1 VIAVIKVKKPFEPD
15 NTQSNEAKPLAE
27 VVSTYME
34 VHPEHEEKPLAP
46 HTTSTSE
53 DHHGGEELTFSLPS
67 QFSSSQ
73 PASEQSSSQPSTQPS
88 SSQSSLEEHPE
99 QDSTTVQENARS
111 IKASTSDGESERSS
125 TQRGQSEWSTESL
138 QEPENPAES
147 PESNTNNDGQDS
159 GRVKEENSKETG
171 PNSET
176 EKTDENTGV
185 GVTDTEDTETGV
197 EEEDQTP
204 SHVYNTQQAFDII
217 PNTDFNVKY
226 YQTEFYRF
234 LEMVAE
240 EKTKV
245 YDPVNA
251 EEYNVK
257 KLMFRPYEKK
267 PLNYYKMSRVRDTV
281 VLILDNSGSMAW
293 WSRNIQILA
302 GLAMERNDVELYIAP
317 NGYIK
322 QAVHRGQFISVSH
335 SEVVKRLQ
343 GRKIIY
349 VGDFDGANTA
359 IELSWYNDVI
369 WVCPE
374 SRYKHFL
381 QHDWVHYDESQFKGA
396 FVRVFTLEEI
406 FGVFKRVLSNPRVWI
421 DLCGEK
427 YECGV
432 YS

>member
-1 VIAVIKVKKPFEPD
+1 MSDVIKVKKPFEPD
-15 NTQSNEAKPLAE
+15 NAQSNNETKE

-34 VHPEHEEKPLAP
+34 EHPEHEEKPLTQP
-46 HTTSTSE
+46 TSLSSE
-53 DHHGGEELTFSLPS
+53 DYHGGEELTFSLPS

-88 SSQSSLEEHPE
+88 SSQSSLEERPE
-99 QDSTTVQENARS
+99 QDSTTENAGS
-111 IKASTSDGESERSS
+111 IKASTSDGESGRSS
-125 TQRGQSEWSTESL
+125 IQRGQSEWSTESL

-147 PESNTNNDGQDS
+147 PESSTNNDGQDS
-159 GRVKEENSKETG
+159 DRVKEENSKETS
-171 PNSET
+171 PDSET

-185 GVTDTEDTETGV
+185 GVTDTEDTETDAT
-197 EEEDQTP
+197 EEDQTP

-217 PNTDFNVKY
+217 SNTDFNVKY

-293 WSRNIQILA
+293 WSRNIQLLA
-302 GLAMERNDVELYIAP
+302 ELAMERNDVELYIAP

-322 QAVHRGQFISVSH
+322 QAVRRGQFISVSH
-335 SEVVKRLQ
+335 SEVVKRLR
-343 GRKIIY
+343 GRRIIY
-349 VGDFDGANTA
+349 VGDFDGADTP
-359 IELSWYNDVI
+359 IELSWHNDVI

-381 QHDWVHYDESQFKGA
+381 QHDWVHYDESRFKGA
-396 FVRVFTLEEI
+396 FIRVFTLEEV
-406 FGVFKRVLSNPRVWI
+406 FSAFKRVLSNPRVWI

-427 YECGV
+427 YECNV

>member
-1 VIAVIKVKKPFEPD
+1 VIRVKKPFEPD

-46 HTTSTSE
+46 YTTSTSE
-53 DHHGGEELTFSLPS
+53 DYHGGEELTFSFPS
-67 QFSSSQ
+67 QASPQPTSDNSQDTQQVQSYSSSQ
-73 PASEQSSSQPSTQPS
+73 YDEFTQ
-88 SSQSSLEEHPE
+88 QDSLEN
-99 QDSTTVQENARS
+99 DSKT
-111 IKASTSDGESERSS
+111 ASDNGSA
-125 TQRGQSEWSTESL
+125 
-138 QEPENPAES
+138 QEPGIA
-147 PESNTNNDGQDS
+147 
-159 GRVKEENSKETG
+159 
-171 PNSET
+171 
-176 EKTDENTGV
+176 
-185 GVTDTEDTETGV
+185 DTSVDTETEPGDESITSSDESGRDSKQESV
-197 EEEDQTP
+197 DPGGSNNTQGAEETEANGEEDQTQ
-204 SHVYNTQQAFDII
+204 SRVYNTQQAFDII
-217 PNTDFNVKY
+217 SNTDFNVKY

>member
-1 VIAVIKVKKPFEPD
+1 MVNEMIKVKKPFEPD
-15 NTQSNEAKPLAE
+15 NAQSNTQSNETKPLAE

-46 HTTSTSE
+46 YTTSTSE
-53 DHHGGEELTFSLPS
+53 DYHGGEELTFSLSS

-88 SSQSSLEEHPE
+88 SSQSSLEE
-99 QDSTTVQENARS
+99 DSITENNGS
-111 IKASTSDGESERSS
+111 IKASTSDNESEQSS
-125 TQRGQSEWSTESL
+125 IRQGQSEWSTESL
-138 QEPENPAES
+138 QEPKTPAET
-147 PESNTNNDGQDS
+147 PESSTNNNSD
-159 GRVKEENSKETG
+159 RVKEENPKETS
-171 PNSET
+171 PDSET
-176 EKTDENTGV
+176 ENTDENTSV

-217 PNTDFNVKY
+217 SNTDFNVKY

-240 EKTKV
+240 EKTNV

-267 PLNYYKMSRVRDTV
+267 PLNYYKMSRIRDTV

-293 WSRNIQILA
+293 WSMNIQILA
-302 GLAMERNDVELYIAP
+302 ELAMERNDVELYIAP
-317 NGYIK
+317 NGYIE
-322 QAVHRGQFISVSH
+322 QAVHRGQFTSVSH
-335 SEVVKRLQ
+335 SEVVKRLH
-343 GRKIIY
+343 GRRIIY
-349 VGDFDGANTA
+349 VGDFDGADTP
-359 IELSWYNDVI
+359 IELSWHNDVI

-381 QHDWVHYDESQFKGA
+381 QHDWVRYDESQFKGA
-396 FVRVFTLEEI
+396 FIRVFTLEEV
-406 FGVFKRVLSNPRVWI
+406 FSAFKRVLSNPRVWI

>member
-1 VIAVIKVKKPFEPD
+1 VSGVIKVKKPFEPD

-27 VVSTYME
+27 AVSTYME
-34 VHPEHEEKPLAP
+34 VYPEHEEKPLAP
-46 HTTSTSE
+46 YTTSTLE
-53 DHHGGEELTFSLPS
+53 DYHGGEELTFSLPS

-88 SSQSSLEEHPE
+88 SSQSSLEENPE
-99 QDSTTVQENARS
+99 QDSTTENNGS
-111 IKASTSDGESERSS
+111 IKVSTSDDESEQSS
-125 TQRGQSEWSTESL
+125 IQRGQSEWSTESL
-138 QEPENPAES
+138 QEPKNPAED
-147 PESNTNNDGQDS
+147 PESST
-159 GRVKEENSKETG
+159 TG
-171 PNSET
+171 
-176 EKTDENTGV
+176 G
-185 GVTDTEDTETGV
+185 GVTDTEDTETSV
-197 EEEDQTP
+197 EEEDQTL
-204 SHVYNTQQAFDII
+204 SHVYNTQQAFDI
-217 PNTDFNVKY
+217 VSGSELSVRY

-240 EKTKV
+240 EKTNV

-267 PLNYYKMSRVRDTV
+267 PLNYYKMSRVRETV

-302 GLAMERNDVELYIAP
+302 ELAMERNDVELYIAP
-317 NGYIK
+317 NGYIE

-343 GRKIIY
+343 GRRIIY
-349 VGDFDGANTA
+349 VGDFDGADTP
-359 IELSWYNDVI
+359 IELSWHNDVI

-381 QHDWVHYDESQFKGA
+381 QHDWVHYDELQFKGA
-396 FVRVFTLEEI
+396 FVRVFTLEEM
-406 FGVFKRVLSNPRVWI
+406 FSAFKRVLSNPRVWI

-427 YECGV
+427 YECNV

>member
-1 VIAVIKVKKPFEPD
+1 VTAMIKVKKPFEPD

-27 VVSTYME
+27 AVSTYME

-46 HTTSTSE
+46 YTTSTSE
-53 DHHGGEELTFSLPS
+53 DYHGGEELTFSLPS

-88 SSQSSLEEHPE
+88 SSQSSLEENPE
-99 QDSTTVQENARS
+99 QDS
-111 IKASTSDGESERSS
+111 I
-125 TQRGQSEWSTESL
+125 QRGQSEWSTESL
-138 QEPENPAES
+138 QEPKNPTEG
-147 PESNTNNDGQDS
+147 PESST
-159 GRVKEENSKETG
+159 
-171 PNSET
+171 
-176 EKTDENTGV
+176 TGV

-240 EKTKV
+240 EKTNV

-251 EEYNVK
+251 DEYNVK

-267 PLNYYKMSRVRDTV
+267 PLNYYKMSRVRDAV

-293 WSRNIQILA
+293 WSRNIQTLA
-302 GLAMERNDVELYIAP
+302 ELAMERNDVELYIAP
-317 NGYIK
+317 NGYIE
-322 QAVHRGQFISVSH
+322 QAVYRGELISVSH
-335 SEVVKRLQ
+335 SEVVKRLH
-343 GRKIIY
+343 GRRIIY
-349 VGDFDGANTA
+349 VGDFDGADTP
-359 IELSWYNDVI
+359 IELSWHNDVI

-381 QHDWVHYDESQFKGA
+381 QHDWVHYDELQFKGA
-396 FVRVFTLEEI
+396 FARVFTLEEM
-406 FGVFKRVLSNPRVWI
+406 FSAFKTVLSNPRVWI

-427 YECGV
+427 YECG